1 MMILMDNQTA
11 GRGIHHE
18 PEGGNLVTRRSDPNP
33 ILDTP
38 ALWLQLLVT
47 PDPRDLTQCQHCQS
61 TGY

>member
-47 PDPRDLTQCQHCQS
+47 TCS
-61 TGY
+61 GIM